1 METILFEVKNLVINR
16 SGATMVINHNIHAS
30 VDEFAEVELLVVR
43 HLVNRSLLLSVRNL
57 DLVLMVVVK
66 SSLATGIGITLSD
79 VFLLKLSVISDAD
92 ITGCDSNFVNVN
104 VL

>member
-1 METILFEVKNLVINR
+1 
-16 SGATMVINHNIHAS
+16 MVINHNIHAS